1 VYDKQKI
8 MHPNLCPY
16 HHDGERI
23 LPPLIFN
30 DAIFAYAYYETNNN
44 NHHDDDDDDGQEL
57 QTRSEVEDSLQ
68 KRIKNEKCVGF
79 GNIAIS
85 PIEHIND
92 YSQEEVAAKW
102 YTENEYRKM
111 RR

>member
-1 VYDKQKI
+1 

-79 GNIAIS
+79 GDIAIS

-102 YTENEYRKM
+102 YTENE
-111 RR
+111 